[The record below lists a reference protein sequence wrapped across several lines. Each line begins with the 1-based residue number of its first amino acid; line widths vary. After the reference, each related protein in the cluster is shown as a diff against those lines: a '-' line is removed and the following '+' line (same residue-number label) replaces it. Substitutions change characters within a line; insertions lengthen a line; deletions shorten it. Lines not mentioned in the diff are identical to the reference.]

1 MADSPPPASTDPSHA
16 CRGCGDPGS
25 IDGFLSLGEMPLGNA
40 FIPPSEIAGEVR
52 YPLEMGVCRSCF
64 LVQVVDPAPVAALEK
79 VYRNYS
85 YVPTGKTL
93 EDHYDAFAADVLRT
107 IDPAPGSLFVD
118 IGSNDGLFLSKLRRH
133 RPDARV
139 VGVEPSTRPADL
151 ARARAITTVQGFF
164 DAATAGAVRSQ
175 FGPAHVLSA
184 TQVFQ
189 HLREPHRFLE
199 LADSLLEPGGV
210 LVLEGRAYF
219 PDVDE
224 KVSFDTFYHELLF
237 CFTLHSLSRLLERSG
252 FGIFHAEH
260 QEIYGGSLRVFAQR
274 KDGGR
279 PVDPSVPRL
288 LAREREQGVADVAT
302 YVAFGRKVEG
312 VRQQVVRLVRDLRK
326 GGERIVGYGAPSTG
340 NTLLCYC
347 DLDQKVLD
355 YIVDD
360 NPLKQGL
367 VTPGTH
373 LSIENSAEITKRP
386 PAYILVIA
394 WRLQEEI
401 VAKLRPLR
409 DQGLRGILI
418 PLPHPEVLT

>member
-1 MADSPPPASTDPSHA
+1 MAEPPSAAPITSPRD
-16 CRGCGDPGS
+16 CRGCGAS
-25 IDGFLSLGEMPLGNA
+25 ASVVVFLSLGDMPLGNA
-40 FIPPSEIAGEVR
+40 FIPPSEISGELR
-52 YPLEMGVCRSCF
+52 YPLEMGVCRACF

-85 YVPTGKTL
+85 YVPTGTTL
-93 EDHYDAFAADVLRT
+93 EEHYDALAADVVRT
-107 IDPAPGSLFVD
+107 IDPAPSSLFVD
-118 IGSNDGLFLSKLRRH
+118 VGSNDGLFLSKLRRH

-139 VGVEPSTRPADL
+139 VGVEPSTRPAEL
-151 ARARAITTVQGFF
+151 ARAREITTIQGFF
-164 DAATAGAVRSQ
+164 DTATAGDVRSR
-175 FGPAHVLSA
+175 FGRAHVVSA

-189 HLREPHRFLE
+189 HLREPHKFLE
-199 LADSLLEPGGV
+199 LADQLLEPGGV

-219 PDVDE
+219 PDVNE

-237 CFTLHSLSRLLERSG
+237 CYTLHSLSRLLDRSG
-252 FGIFHAEH
+252 FTIFRAEH
-260 QEIYGGSLRVFAQR
+260 EGIYGGSLRVFAQR
-274 KDGGR
+274 KGGER
-279 PVDPSVPRL
+279 PLDPSVPDLMR
-288 LAREREQGVADVAT
+288 REREQGIADVAT

-312 VRQQVVRLVRDLRK
+312 VRQQVIRLVRDLKRA
-326 GGERIVGYGAPSTG
+326 GERIVGYGAPSTG

-347 DLDQKVLD
+347 DLDRSVLD

-373 LSIENSAEITKRP
+373 LSIESSAEITKRP

-409 DQGLRGILI
+409 DLGLRGILV
-418 PLPHPEVLT
+418 PLPHPEVLS